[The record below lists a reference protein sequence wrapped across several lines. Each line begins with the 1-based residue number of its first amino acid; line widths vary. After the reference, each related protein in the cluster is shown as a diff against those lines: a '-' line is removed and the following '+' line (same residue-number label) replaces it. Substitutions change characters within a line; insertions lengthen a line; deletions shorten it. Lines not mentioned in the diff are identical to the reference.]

1 MIGAPAL
8 GAQHS
13 LPCCCGGNEHHA
25 CSTAEDRPLN
35 SLVNVPPT
43 PCLMCFCPQVLSRV
57 VDSVSAPQLLVQVCR
72 NPQGGRP
79 TWRMAQ
85 LNIAAANAIGE
96 QRFFSCHC
104 LS

>member
-43 PCLMCFCPQVLSRV
+43 PCLMCCCPQVLSRV
-57 VDSVSAPQLLVQVCR
+57 VDSVSAPQLLVQVWR
-72 NPQGGRP
+72 NRKAVAP